1 MSPKFVRGGQRPT
14 PVDGTIV
21 DVRPYELHGTR
32 YFAVL
37 LRLAVEPDRP
47 REARLSFD
55 MIYDDPQPGDDVLIE
70 SVLGVVD
77 RVSKKEPGVPSQG
90 AEHPGLTTDRL
101 KD

>member
-1 MSPKFVRGGQRPT
+1 VPKWTRGGERPK
-14 PVDGTIV
+14 PQPGAII

-37 LRLAVEPDRP
+37 YRLDTDPEDGS

-55 MIYDDPQPGDDVLIE
+55 MIYDDPKPGDHVLIE

-77 RVSKKEPGVPSQG
+77 RIQRADAKSPSMGQQ
-90 AEHPGLTTDRL
+90 P
-101 KD
+101 